1 MVFTGT
7 YPRSLDGKA
16 RFLLPKRLRDEIAD
30 LTTLFLT
37 PGTDRCLE
45 IHTQDSL
52 NDLATQASRSAAG
65 SRNIKSFSRLFYAQA
80 EPCDIDGQG
89 RIRIPQ
95 TLVDYAV
102 LNKEIVIVGVG
113 FNWEIWNVD
122 QWQLYLE
129 TNEDEFDR
137 ISQTMFDQVEYSG
150 RNAPGTSES
159 SSKHPEFVRPQP
171 KFFEEQKIVPK

>member
-16 RFLLPKRLRDEIAD
+16 RFLLPKRLRAEIAK
-30 LTTLFLT
+30 LPTLFLT

-45 IHTQDSL
+45 IHTPDSL
-52 NDLATQASRSAAG
+52 NDLATRASQSAAG

-80 EPCDIDGQG
+80 EPCDIDNQG

-113 FNWEIWNVD
+113 FNWEIWNVE
-122 QWQLYLE
+122 QWQQYLKI
-129 TNEDEFDR
+129 NEDEFDR
-137 ISQTMFDQVEYSG
+137 ISQTTFDQVVGSNQLG
-150 RNAPGTSES
+150 FAGSPSEN
-159 SSKHPEFVRPQP
+159 
-171 KFFEEQKIVPK
+171 FEEQKLVPK